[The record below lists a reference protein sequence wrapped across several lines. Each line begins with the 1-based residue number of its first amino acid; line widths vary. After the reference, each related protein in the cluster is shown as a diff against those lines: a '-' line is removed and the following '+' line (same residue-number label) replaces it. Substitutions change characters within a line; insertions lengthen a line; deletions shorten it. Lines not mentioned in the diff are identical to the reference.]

1 VDTDVEKGRLALS
14 AEKKHDIAWQYHGY
28 PALSKWMA
36 SSNDFFLLRRFSP
49 LQVRCLLYL
58 QNEIAQRD
66 HQLHEWDRVALCQPP
81 GEGNS
86 GWINQDPEA
95 LPGNPR
101 PRIIR
106 ELVPKLQEYS
116 RIQDSVHCF
125 FELLRT
131 DD

>member
-1 VDTDVEKGRLALS
+1 VDHDIEKGLHALS
-14 AEKKHDIAWQYHGY
+14 EEKKNEIAWQYYGY
-28 PALSKWMA
+28 PALSRWMS

-58 QNEIAQRD
+58 QNEIALRGQ
-66 HQLHEWDRVALCQPP
+66 QLHQWDRVALCQQP
-81 GEGNS
+81 GKGNS

-106 ELVPKLQEYS
+106 ELVPMLQEYS
-116 RIQDSVHCF
+116 KMQDSVQCLSSSF
-125 FELLRT
+125 RT

>member
-1 VDTDVEKGRLALS
+1 
-14 AEKKHDIAWQYHGY
+14 
-28 PALSKWMA
+28 MA

-58 QNEIAQRD
+58 QNEIALRD
-66 HQLHEWDRVALCQPP
+66 KQLHDWDRVALCQEP
-81 GEGNS
+81 GEGTS

-106 ELVPKLQEYS
+106 ELLPKLQQYS
-116 RIQDSVHCF
+116 KTQDSVRCF
-125 FELLRT
+125 LTLLRT